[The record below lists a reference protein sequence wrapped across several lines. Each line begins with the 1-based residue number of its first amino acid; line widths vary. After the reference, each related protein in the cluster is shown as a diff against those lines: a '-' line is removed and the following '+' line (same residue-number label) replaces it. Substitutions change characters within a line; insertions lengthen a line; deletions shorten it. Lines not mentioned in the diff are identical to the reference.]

1 MKCNFEFGNFFLSNL
16 GTGEV
21 KTISPIEEKRIINI
35 FNILLIIKNSNIFYF
50 FLLITLSYSNDLKS
64 YVNLDSIIHQKKRI
78 EFEVGFL
85 NRNYWIESNIR
96 ELLLI
101 RDYETGKD
109 IKWDFTIFNKNLN
122 KHFKMKIEIDRSYTL
137 LKKNSDKKNF
147 NILFKKEYSNEKEYM
162 LTRINSDSSKIL
174 KYEIKLPIS
183 SRIIDFIT
191 YNDVIVFS
199 SSNKKKENL
208 LNIYNIRNK
217 RFVNLYS
224 SLRINEKVIDIKK
237 INESMFEVIVLSES
251 LDKSN
256 LISKRRYDINGNEIN
271 RIQTSIKNRSI
282 ISGNFYNINSNKTVG
297 IGLYGNTNSNDATG
311 IYVSNFLDNKLEY
324 LRKYNFFELPNFYKS
339 DKKYLK
345 KNILKKIEN
354 KNYNKIKLNHNFIP
368 NELIKIDDNLVFS
381 AESILLN
388 YNNNNNYSYISYY
401 NTYAGT
407 YDKMINPNFKGYDHT
422 KFLIISFN
430 LNGEINWN
438 ESFEINDLNTFDKAP
453 YFKSLIYKNDI
464 IAFYINKGFFKYVLI
479 DGKKEIKT
487 IPIVTKYKDDKIKE
501 TETNP
506 EATKLWYNNNYYT
519 YGIQKIK
526 NTVKGDLKVNRR
538 VFFICNFEIIK

>member
-85 NRNYWIESNIR
+85 NRNYWIESNIK

-101 RDYETGKD
+101 RDYETGKN

-122 KHFKMKIEIDRSYTL
+122 KHFKMEIEIDRSYTL

-147 NILFKKEYSNEKEYM
+147 NILFKKEYSNEKEYI
-162 LTRINSDSSKIL
+162 LTRINSDSFKIL

-191 YNDVIVFS
+191 YNNVIVFT

-282 ISGNFYNINSNKTVG
+282 ISGNFYNINSNKTIG
-297 IGLYGNTNSNDATG
+297 IGLYGNKNSNDATG
-311 IYVSNFLDNKLEY
+311 IYVSNFLNNKLEY
-324 LRKYNFFELPNFYKS
+324 LRKYNFFELPNFYTS

-422 KFLIISFN
+422 NFLIISFN

-438 ESFEINDLNTFDKAP
+438 ESFKINDLNTFDKAP

-487 IPIVTKYKDDKIKE
+487 IPIVTKYEDDKIKE

-506 EATKLWYNNNYYT
+506 EATKLWYNNNYYQ
-519 YGIQKIK
+519 I
-526 NTVKGDLKVNRR
+526 
-538 VFFICNFEIIK
+538 